1 MKGLLIPCDEK
12 PSEIQK
18 NTVAEAGTLR
28 AKRNDLYPMLL
39 ELAHFPDF
47 QKGLFKDVVA
57 SDTLAMLHE
66 VKQQTGCRHIAHVG
80 HPEPRPGSD
89 VVDENVP
96 LLMTYP
102 VSWMLRYFAKDYL
115 KIDPVMQGMTLFQ
128 PRADAPGTICNLTA
142 DAIPS
147 PAVKR
152 YLMDAERRGLGNLY
166 LAICATNAFGF
177 RGITLF
183 TFDVEKAEQGA
194 FVERRRKQLS
204 AASARIHNALHGTRN
219 PALAAIISN
228 LLTRREIDCLFW
240 AANGKTDGEIGEI
253 LNIARWTVVTYLQ
266 NAKNKLGCSNRTST
280 VATALAL
287 GVIDIPTV
295 AKAYL

>member
-1 MKGLLIPCDEK
+1 
-12 PSEIQK
+12 
-18 NTVAEAGTLR
+18 
-28 AKRNDLYPMLL
+28 
-39 ELAHFPDF
+39 
-47 QKGLFKDVVA
+47 
-57 SDTLAMLHE
+57 
-66 VKQQTGCRHIAHVG
+66 
-80 HPEPRPGSD
+80 
-89 VVDENVP
+89 
-96 LLMTYP
+96 
-102 VSWMLRYFAKDYL
+102 
-115 KIDPVMQGMTLFQ
+115 MTLFQ

-142 DAIPS
+142 DAVPS

-228 LLTRREIDCLFW
+228 LLTKREIDCLFW

>member
-1 MKGLLIPCDEK
+1 M
-12 PSEIQK
+12 
-18 NTVAEAGTLR
+18 
-28 AKRNDLYPMLL
+28 YPMSL

-47 QKGLFKDVVA
+47 QKGLFKDAVA
-57 SDTLAMLHE
+57 TDTLAMLLE
-66 VKQQTGCRHIAHVG
+66 VKQQIGCRYITHVG
-80 HPEPRPGSD
+80 HSEPRPGSD

-102 VSWMLRYFAKDYL
+102 ISWLLRYFAKDFL
-115 KIDPVMQGMTLFQ
+115 KIDPIMQGMSLFQ
-128 PRADAPGTICNLTA
+128 PRADAPGTIRNLTA
-142 DAIPS
+142 DTTLPL
-147 PAVKR
+147 PVRR
-152 YLMDAERRGLGNLY
+152 YFKDAERRGLGNLH

-177 RGITLF
+177 RGITLL
-183 TFDVEKAEQGA
+183 TFDVEEAEQA
-194 FVERRRKQLS
+194 SFIDRKRKQLA

-219 PALAAIISN
+219 PSLAAIIAN

>member
-57 SDTLAMLHE
+57 SDTLAMLLE

-96 LLMTYP
+96 LLMT
-102 VSWMLRYFAKDYL
+102 
-115 KIDPVMQGMTLFQ
+115 
-128 PRADAPGTICNLTA
+128 
-142 DAIPS
+142 
-147 PAVKR
+147 
-152 YLMDAERRGLGNLY
+152 
-166 LAICATNAFGF
+166 
-177 RGITLF
+177 
-183 TFDVEKAEQGA
+183 
-194 FVERRRKQLS
+194 
-204 AASARIHNALHGTRN
+204 
-219 PALAAIISN
+219 
-228 LLTRREIDCLFW
+228 
-240 AANGKTDGEIGEI
+240 
-253 LNIARWTVVTYLQ
+253 
-266 NAKNKLGCSNRTST
+266 
-280 VATALAL
+280 
-287 GVIDIPTV
+287 
-295 AKAYL
+295 

>member
-1 MKGLLIPCDEK
+1 M
-12 PSEIQK
+12 
-18 NTVAEAGTLR
+18 
-28 AKRNDLYPMLL
+28 YPMLL
-39 ELAHFPDF
+39 ELTHFPDF
-47 QKGLFKDVVA
+47 QKGLFKDAVA
-57 SDTLAMLHE
+57 SDTLAMLRE
-66 VKQQTGCRHIAHVG
+66 VKQQTDCRYVAHVG

-89 VVDENVP
+89 VVDENVS

-102 VSWMLRYFAKDYL
+102 VSWMLRYLAKDYY
-115 KIDPVMQGMTLFQ
+115 KIDPVMQGMNLFP
-128 PRADAPGTICNLTA
+128 PRADAPGTIRNLSA
-142 DAIPS
+142 DTTLS
-147 PAVKR
+147 LTVKR
-152 YLMDAERRGLGNLY
+152 YLKDGERRGLGNLH

-177 RGITLF
+177 RGITLLS
-183 TFDVEKAEQGA
+183 FDVAEGDQSE
-194 FVERRRKQLS
+194 FIDHRRKLLS
-204 AASARIHNALHGTRN
+204 VASARIHNALHGTRN
-219 PALAAIISN
+219 PALAAIVAN
-228 LLTRREIDCLFW
+228 LLTKREIDCLFW